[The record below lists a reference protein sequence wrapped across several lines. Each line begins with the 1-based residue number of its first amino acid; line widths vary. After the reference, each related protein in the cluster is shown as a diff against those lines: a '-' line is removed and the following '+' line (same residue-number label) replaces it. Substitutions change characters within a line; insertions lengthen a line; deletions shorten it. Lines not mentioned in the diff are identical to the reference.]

1 MNNPVTQASYEVICK
16 DEKCGEHIVFTAPR
30 RQKTKTLQCPQ
41 GHRNVYSLKRDPIK
55 HSRSHSS
62 KSQQSIALPNMLTT
76 IIVIVAGLLGAVV
89 GRVLIPF
96 LDWLFMVEI
105 WGWVVVLWIIAW
117 GLLGGSITLRI
128 RNN

>member
-1 MNNPVTQASYEVICK
+1 
-16 DEKCGEHIVFTAPR
+16 
-30 RQKTKTLQCPQ
+30 
-41 GHRNVYSLKRDPIK
+41 
-55 HSRSHSS
+55 
-62 KSQQSIALPNMLTT
+62 MLTT